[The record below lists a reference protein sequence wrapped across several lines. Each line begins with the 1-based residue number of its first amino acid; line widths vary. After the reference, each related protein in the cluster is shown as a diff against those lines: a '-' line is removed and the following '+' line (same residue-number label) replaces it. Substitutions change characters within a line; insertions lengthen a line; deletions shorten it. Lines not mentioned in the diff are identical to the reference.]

1 MQCEPARQVYRTW
14 MIDSRRWSAYRPR
27 SGDVIIA
34 TYPKCGT
41 TWMQRIVGLL
51 IFQSPEPRPVGEI
64 AAWVDRR
71 LDPLEAIMHGL
82 ESQSHRRFLKS
93 HLPFDGMPIYSDVRY
108 IHVARD
114 GRDACL
120 SYHNQ
125 ITRFR
130 EDTLRVLDDIGLR
143 DEWIGRTYPRVA
155 TDPRAYFRMWMQ
167 EGVAGASDG
176 SPYLSYFDFEGT
188 YWQARRRPNL
198 LMVHYR
204 DLKSDLDQE
213 MRRSSL
219 PRHSSLRRNLAEPGQ
234 GRDIRRDA
242 ARGREAGTTSHDVV
256 LRRFCRLLPKGGKR
270 PLARHT
276 HQRGPRP
283 LRAGD
288 IQAAFTIVRPLASAR
303 QQSLHGTDASR
314 RLIPASIGCS
324 KAGIKDVRP
333 CQCCTARRAATMSQ
347 WGSCKL
353 ASRTARVRV
362 AQQRPNTP
370 PRIASRDAR
379 RGGAPALWLLG
390 WGRRD

>member
-14 MIDSRRWSAYRPR
+14 MIDSRRWSPYRPR

-213 MRRSSL
+213 MRRIARFLDILVCEEIWPSL
-219 PRHSSLRRNLAEPGQ
+219 VKAATFEEMRREGAKLAPRVMTLFSGGSADFFQKGENDRW
-234 GRDIRRDA
+234 
-242 ARGREAGTTSHDVV
+242 RGILTSEASTS
-256 LRRFCRLLPKGGKR
+256 
-270 PLARHT
+270 T
-276 HQRGPRP
+276 
-283 LRAGD
+283 
-288 IQAAFTIVRPLASAR
+288 
-303 QQSLHGTDASR
+303 SR
-314 RLIPASIGCS
+314 RYPGGFHNRALVGFGTAAERTWSRSKQTTDPASIGCS
-324 KAGIKDVRP
+324 NAE
-333 CQCCTARRAATMSQ
+333 T
-347 WGSCKL
+347 
-353 ASRTARVRV
+353 
-362 AQQRPNTP
+362 
-370 PRIASRDAR
+370 
-379 RGGAPALWLLG
+379 
-390 WGRRD
+390 